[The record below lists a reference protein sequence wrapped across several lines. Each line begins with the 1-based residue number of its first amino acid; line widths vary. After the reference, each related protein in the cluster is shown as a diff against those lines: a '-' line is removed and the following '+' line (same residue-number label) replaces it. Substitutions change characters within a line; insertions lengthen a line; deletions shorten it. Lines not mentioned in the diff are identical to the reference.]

1 MAKIIKY
8 RAVRTM
14 VTRTS
19 IDEFSES
26 GPHGTELR
34 DLFVDP
40 RQMVFGD
47 MLHGSALPS
56 IILIESQQVP
66 AILNRKPQSTGA
78 TEKRQFVQIF
88 VLETAIAV
96 FTSQRPDEADVLI
109 VAYRLR
115 GQA

>member
-1 MAKIIKY
+1 MAAFTCWLFQLVACRSISMAKIIKY

-56 IILIESQQVP
+56 IILIES
-66 AILNRKPQSTGA
+66 
-78 TEKRQFVQIF
+78 
-88 VLETAIAV
+88 
-96 FTSQRPDEADVLI
+96 
-109 VAYRLR
+109 
-115 GQA
+115 